1 MIDSV
6 ELVKLLKERKHS
18 GQELADIFKVS
29 RAGVWKKVKKLQEK
43 GYVIEIDKEGYRIV
57 SSPDKLIQEEVI
69 PFLNT
74 KFIGRN
80 YIHFEEIPSTNEY
93 IKSKEFPDG
102 TVVIA
107 ETQTAGKGRKGRKWV
122 STYSKGLYFSV
133 LLKPRVEVYYTSKLS
148 LLFLYSVFKVLK
160 GYIDGGLKIKW
171 PNDIY
176 LNGKK
181 LAGFLIDSSI
191 ENNEVVRMVF
201 GVGINVN
208 TDLEDL
214 RDVEMATSLKIETGK
229 EFNRKT
235 LLANLLQEM
244 EIDYYKFLETKFFD
258 VINIERDLLWL
269 GENVKI
275 YEDGKVIHEGVIEG
289 LNDDGALKLQ
299 TKEGVELIY
308 IGELSVR
315 SQL

>member
-18 GQELADIFKVS
+18 GQELADVFKVS
-29 RAGVWKKVKKLQEK
+29 RSGVWKKVKKLQEK
-43 GYVIEIDKEGYRIV
+43 GYVIEVDKEGYRIV
-57 SSPDKLIQEEVI
+57 SSPDKVLPEEVI

-80 YIHFEEIPSTNEY
+80 YIHFEEIHSTNEY

-102 TVVIA
+102 AIVVA

-122 STYSKGLYFSV
+122 SIYSKGLYFSV

-160 GYIDGGLKIKW
+160 TYVNEGLKIKW

-191 ENNEVVRMVF
+191 ENNEVIKIVL
-201 GVGINVN
+201 GVGINVSN
-208 TDLEDL
+208 DLEDL
-214 RDVEMATSLKIETGK
+214 MDVEIATSLKIETGK

-235 LLANLLQEM
+235 LLANLLQEI
-244 EIDYYKFLETKFFD
+244 EIDYYRFLETKFFD

-275 YEDGKVIHEGVIEG
+275 YEDGKVIHEGTIEG
-289 LNDDGALKLQ
+289 LNDDGALKLR
-299 TKEGVELIY
+299 TKENVELIY

-315 SQL
+315 GQL